1 MVRVQHLRAEGA
13 EQRSDVMERRLVGQ
27 HRGRCRPLEV
37 ERRRLE
43 GQHRG
48 RCRPLEVRER
58 DRTAAGGAAS
68 WALSTGGGAAAGE
81 VESDGCG
88 VGLLKGGFLGPG
100 WVFLAAVYFR
110 MRLPWSAAWAASD

>member
-27 HRGRCRPLEV
+27 QRGRCRPLEV

-48 RCRPLEVRER
+48 
-58 DRTAAGGAAS
+58 S
-68 WALSTGGGAAAGE
+68 LSTGGGAAAGE

-100 WVFLAAVYFR
+100 WVFLAAASAFSAFR